1 MQITK
6 DTDFVLVQI
15 PEKDLESMVRFIAH
29 SIVQNQ
35 NRVVDLAHE
44 IVSGDLTNQDNL
56 VKQLETTLEMTNYQ
70 IVLSG
75 AEALALCDELAETI
89 YAEIPGPV
97 MKKEEGKKKDP
108 HLKLVT
114 ICVQCHKA
122 KIKGTTCDDC
132 EVK

>member
-1 MQITK
+1 MKITK

-35 NRVVDLAHE
+35 NRVLDLAHE
-44 IVSGDLTNQDNL
+44 IV
-56 VKQLETTLEMTNYQ
+56 
-70 IVLSG
+70 SG

-97 MKKEEGKKKDP
+97 MKKEEEKKKDA

>member
-35 NRVVDLAHE
+35 NRVLDLAHE
-44 IVSGDLTNQDNL
+44 IVSGDLTKQDDL

-75 AEALALCDELAETI
+75 AEALALCDELAEI
-89 YAEIPGPV
+89 AGPV
-97 MKKEEGKKKDP
+97 MKKEEEKKKDP